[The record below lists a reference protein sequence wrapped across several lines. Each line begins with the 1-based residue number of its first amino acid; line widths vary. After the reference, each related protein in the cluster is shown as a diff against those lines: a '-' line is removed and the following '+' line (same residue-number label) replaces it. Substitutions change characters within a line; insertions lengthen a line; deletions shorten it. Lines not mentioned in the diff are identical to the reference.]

1 MRHRRSLSGFSWP
14 RVFGIAAALGLHAG
28 FGLWVLQP
36 STHSPSEGPVTEP
49 FVWEVTPHV
58 PVALPSAPQQAS
70 SPASKLPPSPLDL
83 YTPNNDAEP
92 LPPDSRSGRPQLSSE
107 WHAEP
112 IYLAN
117 PSNPLYRPPVLEH
130 TPTRFDEA
138 WMPDGTVVDQ
148 LAHRYRAVAR
158 FREATGYQKPCTDS
172 EKRQQLPRCF
182 PKPAD
187 PRR

>member
-1 MRHRRSLSGFSWP
+1 MRHRKPLPNFSWP

-28 FGLWVLQP
+28 FGVWVLQT
-36 STHSPSEGPVTEP
+36 SDHSPPDGPLTEP
-49 FVWEVTPHV
+49 LVWEVTPHMS
-58 PVALPSAPQQAS
+58 VALPLAPQQAI
-70 SPASKLPPSPLDL
+70 SPASNFPPSPLDL
-83 YTPNNDAEP
+83 HTPNSDADA
-92 LPPDSRSGRPQLSSE
+92 LPADSRSGRPQLRSE

-117 PSNPLYRPPVLEH
+117 PSNPLDRPPVLEY
-130 TPTRFDEA
+130 TPTGFDEA
-138 WMPDGTVVDQ
+138 WIPDGTVVDQ

-182 PKPAD
+182 PKPVD